1 MEIVNLYHPD
11 EELFKHP
18 VTLCTPGACDVVA
31 FEDVQVEHTME
42 VFVNEIHTFS
52 IVCSPDHLVE
62 LVLGRLYT
70 QGLVADVD
78 EVESIYIC
86 QHATRARVFLRG
98 RSADLART
106 HVESVPSCCTG
117 NRTLNSYF
125 EAGEPLAKLAPIP
138 WDKRWIF
145 ALARIFAQDT
155 PLHSRTMGTHSCY
168 LAVGEEVLY
177 CCEDL
182 GRHNAFDKVVGA
194 ALLDEVDLSQAIVYT
209 SGRIPVDMV
218 MKAIRSR
225 VPVLVTKAVPTDATI
240 RLAREYDLTLICQ
253 ARPDSFK
260 VFTMPSFLGH

>member
-1 MEIVNLYHPD
+1 MEIVNLYQAD
-11 EELFKHP
+11 EELLKHP
-18 VTLCTPGACDVVA
+18 VRLCTQDACDVMA
-31 FEDVQVEHTME
+31 FEEVQVEHTME
-42 VFVNEIHTFS
+42 VFVNELHTFT

-62 LVLGRLYT
+62 LVLGRLLT
-70 QGLVADVD
+70 QGLISDAD

-86 QHATRARVFLRG
+86 QHATRARVFLSG
-98 RSADLART
+98 RSADFGRQ

-125 EAGEPLAKLAPIP
+125 EGAEPPSKVTPIP
-138 WDKRWIF
+138 WSRRWILT
-145 ALARIFAQDT
+145 LARIFAQDT
-155 PLHSRTMGTHSCY
+155 PLHRRTMGTHSCY
-168 LAVGEEVLY
+168 LSVDEELLY

-194 ALLDEVDLSQAIVYT
+194 ALLDEVDLSQAVVYT

-240 RLAREYDLTLICQ
+240 QLAREFDLTLICQ

-260 VFTMPSFLGH
+260 VFWDPIRL